1 MIFLQM
7 DNKFILKFPTT
18 DKYGTRD
25 SRLTS
30 LQCFYIYNLALILAG
45 KKEKKMKKTSFE
57 KIEMRDRTRNRTNQR
72 NSFLYAFRSSSKRLS
87 LKKILPN
94 NLINRNVA
102 IFL

>member
-1 MIFLQM
+1 MFKILKNPHITIMIFLQM

-45 KKEKKMKKTSFE
+45 KKE
-57 KIEMRDRTRNRTNQR
+57 N
-72 NSFLYAFRSSSKRLS
+72 LYY
-87 LKKILPN
+87 P
-94 NLINRNVA
+94 
-102 IFL
+102 